1 MMTSLFSTFDPT
13 TKFMQMN
20 WMIMISPM
28 IIMPNWFWIKKSRWN
43 MIMKLMEKKLNSE
56 FSMMTHHKEM
66 LILTISMFTFI
77 MIMNIMGLFPY
88 IFTATS
94 HLTVSLSI
102 ALPSWI
108 MMMSYGWMNFTN
120 SMFKHLLP
128 KGTPTPISPMMIL
141 IETTGSLI
149 RPISLAVRLTANMI
163 AGHLLM
169 TLLGNTCSTKTI
181 IMIMPM
187 QIMLTAFESA
197 ISLIQAYVLATL
209 VTLYSSEIP

>member
-13 TKFMQMN
+13 TKIFQMN
-20 WMIMISPM
+20 WIIMMTPM
-28 IIMPNWFWIKKSRWN
+28 IILPNWFWMKKSRWN
-43 MIMKLMEKKLNSE
+43 ILMKLMEKKLNSE
-56 FSMMTHHKEM
+56 FKTMTHHKEI
-66 LILTISMFTFI
+66 LILTISMFIFI
-77 MIMNIMGLFPY
+77 MMMNLMGLFPY

-94 HLTVSLSI
+94 HLTVSMSI
-102 ALPSWI
+102 ALPSW
-108 MMMSYGWMNFTN
+108 MMMMLYGWTKFTN
-120 SMFKHLLP
+120 EMFKHLLP

-149 RPISLAVRLTANMI
+149 RPISLSVRLTANMI

-181 IMIMPM
+181 LMIMPM

-197 ISLIQAYVLATL
+197 ISLIQAYVMSTL
-209 VTLYSSEIP
+209 LTLYSSEIP